1 MYRIIVFLFALLC
14 TLSACGVQEC
24 DTFGQAPEPVRDEE
38 IQKTRKTEV
47 YKFTFSDT
55 EGNIIIYYLCET
67 TCSQESNMKVSRVDI
82 QALCEIFD
90 AEDHLAEKEID
101 ICGHPGALYLV
112 NGRAFFCCTASA
124 KSTVVLEY
132 PPEVITEETALKIL
146 RSIFEPV
153 E

>member
-1 MYRIIVFLFALLC
+1 MYRKIVFLFALLC
-14 TLSACGVQEC
+14 TLSACGVQEG
-24 DTFGQAPEPVRDEE
+24 DIFGQTPEPVRNEE

-55 EGNIIIYYLCET
+55 EGNIITYYLCET
-67 TCSQESNMKVSRVDI
+67 TCSQESNIKVSGVDI

-101 ICGHPGALYLV
+101 ICGHPAALYLV

-132 PPEVITEETALKIL
+132 PPEVIADETALKIL

>member
-1 MYRIIVFLFALLC
+1 MLEWL
-14 TLSACGVQEC
+14 E
-24 DTFGQAPEPVRDEE
+24 
-38 IQKTRKTEV
+38 KTNTRGKIME
-47 YKFTFSDT
+47 
-55 EGNIIIYYLCET
+55 NIIIIGVIIILLVVGLRSTKKHFKGEGGCCGGGSKPIE
-67 TCSQESNMKVSRVDI
+67 VP
-82 QALCEIFD
+82 
-90 AEDHLAEKEID
+90 EKKLD